1 MTTQHFP
8 PPLFNHGSTKEA
20 YTFNNAIPVTVA
32 AISVDSMQF
41 LLRYLVDASF
51 LILWL
56 YVGFGSMILY
66 RFHSGDWDNFS
77 VWTSKPS
84 NISNA
89 ETVSDL
95 GTDFNVHHESCLGSS
110 RTDHVGRMVHTFALM
125 HVLIKLLLQLTR
137 IPGMSRTII
146 PRPFKLAMYENEHE
160 WPDEFERNHYVGR
173 KKRFLRWQTCSIW
186 TYEIIHFCDY
196 LVNKHSAVTPLIN
209 IIITVSTSGCAR
221 GISRMNLI
229 MTP

>member
-51 LILWL
+51 FILWL
-56 YVGFGSMILY
+56 HVGFGSMILY
-66 RFHSGDWDNFS
+66 RFYSGDWDNLS

-95 GTDFNVHHESCLGSS
+95 GTDFNVHHESWLGSS

-146 PRPFKLAMYENEHE
+146 PRPFKLAMFSYMNGQM
-160 WPDEFERNHYVGR
+160 NL
-173 KKRFLRWQTCSIW
+173 KKIITLAEK
-186 TYEIIHFCDY
+186 EILTLTNMFH
-196 LVNKHSAVTPLIN
+196 LNVRN
-209 IIITVSTSGCAR
+209 IIGVFAI
-221 GISRMNLI
+221 I
-229 MTP
+229 